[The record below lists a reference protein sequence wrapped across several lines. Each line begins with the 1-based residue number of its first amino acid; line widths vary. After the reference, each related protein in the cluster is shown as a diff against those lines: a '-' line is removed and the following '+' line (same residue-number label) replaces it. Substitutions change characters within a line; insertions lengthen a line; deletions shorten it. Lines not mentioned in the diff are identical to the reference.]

1 MVLLKHL
8 VVDISAHGFGHVAQ
22 AAAVLNCLREIE
34 KLTIRTTISNERL
47 LRERVRQPF
56 QLIEAQLDIGMVMH
70 DALTVDVDA
79 TMDWYRHFHSNYKER
94 RSLAARQ
101 LELLRPD
108 CLLSNIPYLSLD
120 AAGMAGIPNV
130 GLCSLNWA
138 DIFFSYCQDQK
149 GSSAIHSDIVQAYE
163 QCNLFIQPTPSL
175 PMEYLPRR
183 KEIAPVARLG
193 QRRSLHSLVN
203 DDSAR
208 FVLVGVGGV
217 ALNSFPL
224 DQWPRIKN
232 VYWVWPDSVL
242 QKAPSRSD
250 FVAQSYMEN
259 HVPYIDLLASSDL
272 VITKTGYGTQ
282 TEAVINQVP
291 TICINRPDWPEH
303 PYLREWHSDHGE
315 VRFCDWSNLLTTLTT
330 VEDLLEHVWN
340 KAPMQPSGAQEAAD
354 ILLSEYLC

>member
-1 MVLLKHL
+1 MVLSKHL

-22 AAAVLNCLREIE
+22 AAAVLNCLPEME
-34 KLTIRTTISNERL
+34 KLTIRTSAFNEKI
-47 LRERVRQPF
+47 LRERVHHPF
-56 QLIEAQLDIGMVMH
+56 QLIEAQLDAGMIMH

-101 LELLRPD
+101 LDLLQPD
-108 CLLSNIPYLSLD
+108 CLFSNIPYLSLD
-120 AAGMAGIPNV
+120 AAGMVGIPNV

-149 GSSAIHSDIVQAYE
+149 GSSKIHGEIVNAYE
-163 QCNLFIQPTPSL
+163 QCDLFLQPTPSL
-175 PMEYLPRR
+175 PMDYLSRR
-183 KEIAPVARLG
+183 KGIAPIARLG

-217 ALNSFPL
+217 ALNQFPL
-224 DQWPRIKN
+224 EQWPRIKH
-232 VYWVWPDSVL
+232 VYWIWPDAVL
-242 QKAPSRSD
+242 QKAPTRPD

-259 HVPYIDLLASSDL
+259 HAQYIDLLASSDL

-282 TEAVINQVP
+282 TEAVVNQVP
-291 TICINRPDWPEH
+291 AICINRPDWPEH
-303 PYLREWHSDHGE
+303 AYLRDWHNDQGE
-315 VRFCDWSNLLTTLTT
+315 VTFCDWS
-330 VEDLLEHVWN
+330 DLLSTVAVDDLLDKTWS
-340 KAPMQPSGAQEAAD
+340 KTPVLPSGAQEAAD
-354 ILLSEYLC
+354 ILRNEYLS